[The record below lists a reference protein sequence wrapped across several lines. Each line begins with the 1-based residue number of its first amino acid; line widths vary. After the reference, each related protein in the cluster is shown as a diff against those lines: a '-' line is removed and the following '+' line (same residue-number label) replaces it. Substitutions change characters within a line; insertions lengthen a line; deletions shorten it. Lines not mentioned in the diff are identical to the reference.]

1 MIVPASLPTPTSS
14 DRLTGRQIRV
24 GLKFPNTSIADHV
37 LAAGSDLIFGVRA
50 AGVFAVPGWTGSDLC
65 LISRGRWLALGAGM
79 TIHMCH
85 DDGEDR
91 MQGSFE
97 ELSQA
102 GVSFPLYINVSRL
115 NIRVNGLVSLL
126 MEYTPDQPPPEQ
138 PSTG

>member
-1 MIVPASLPTPTSS
+1 MIVPANLPSLASS
-14 DRLTGRQIRV
+14 DRLASRRIRV
-24 GLKFPNTSIADHV
+24 GLKFPNSSIADHV
-37 LAAGSDLIFGVRA
+37 LAAGTDLIFGIGGP
-50 AGVFAVPGWTGSDLC
+50 GVFAVPGWTGPDLC

-79 TIHMCH
+79 TLHMCH

-115 NIRVNGLVSLL
+115 NIRVNELLSLL
-126 MEYTPDQPPPEQ
+126 MEYTPDQPTPEQ